1 MPQAKAEPTD
11 ARHLAMATVNAAVIK
26 MHEQAMRDRPK
37 WFWHLL
43 KRCEAKA
50 ERIAAQAAQ
59 GQYACDATFIEV
71 YAKTLPTLFTQ
82 ALERLDSPEAAR
94 PLPKSN

>member
-1 MPQAKAEPTD
+1 MPTTKRAEAVPTD
-11 ARHLAMATVNAAVIK
+11 AHHVTMAAVSAAVIK
-26 MHEQAMRDRPK
+26 MHDQAMRDRPK

-50 ERIAAQAAQ
+50 ERIAEHAAQ
-59 GQYACDATFIEV
+59 GRYACGNATFIEV

-82 ALERLDSPEAAR
+82 SLERLDSPEAE
-94 PLPKSN
+94 

>member
-1 MPQAKAEPTD
+1 MSRRAQREIAPTNARQAVMEA
-11 ARHLAMATVNAAVIK
+11 VSAAAIK
-26 MHEQAMRDRPK
+26 MHDQAMHKKPK

-50 ERIAAQAAQ
+50 SKIAEHAAQ
-59 GQYACDATFIEV
+59 GQYACGDATFCEV

-82 ALERLDSPEAAR
+82 ALERLDSPAAD
-94 PLPKSN
+94 